1 MHPSSGTS
9 HDGHSQPRKNWRM
22 PERIFSA
29 LEGCLNVDWNNCL
42 NVLRN
47 LAGMRLKEVARELEL
62 QDQRKSAST
71 QCKGA
76 STRLKHA

>member
-1 MHPSSGTS
+1 ML
-9 HDGHSQPRKNWRM
+9 
-22 PERIFSA
+22 ERIFSA
-29 LEGCLNVDWNNCL
+29 SEGCLNVDWNNCL